1 MVGSQGKRSAELSL
15 PSADRQIQQALSAF
29 LRTRVAPAAR
39 LCVGFSGGRDSLVLL
54 HALVA
59 LRSSNPAFE
68 LSAVHVHHGLS
79 ASADAWAG
87 FCSDFCKRCGVPLT
101 IVRVEVPRGSAEG
114 LEAAARR
121 LRHAVFGGCSA
132 DWLALAHHRDDQ
144 VETMLFR
151 LLRGAGVSGATG
163 MPAERGQSGGPR
175 LIRPLLDVPGAVIAR
190 YAQEHSLAW
199 VEDESNGDSRYRR
212 NYLRHEVM
220 PRIEVQ
226 FPGAAAS
233 LVRAGRHFAEAAL
246 LLEELAQVDRALVAT
261 SSGRIGLARFN
272 SLSAP
277 RARNLLRSELQS
289 AGFRAP
295 TARWLDEALR
305 QLATVE
311 ATSATCISS
320 PDGEIHAYRGE
331 LHVLH
336 QRPDVPVGTVSWGG
350 EAELPWG
357 ADRITFTP
365 TTGVGIH
372 RQLLAGAS
380 LRLTSR
386 QGGECLQ
393 PDPQRPS
400 RTLKKLFQEAA
411 IPPWER
417 LRLPLLWCGER
428 LVWVAGIGTDAAFT
442 CPPGE
447 PGLLLAWQRAA
458 PPLSLGSALAV
469 LKCAHSTLAGQ

>member
-190 YAQEHSLAW
+190 YAQEQSLAW

-220 PRIEVQ
+220 PRIEMQ
-226 FPGAAAS
+226 FPGAAES
-233 LVRAGRHFAEAAL
+233 LARAGRHFAEAAL
-246 LLEELAQVDRALVAT
+246 LLEELAQADRALAAT

-272 SLSAP
+272 SLSTP
-277 RARNLLRSELQS
+277 RARNLLRSELLS

-295 TARWLDEALR
+295 AARWLDEALR
-305 QLATVE
+305 QLSTVDAVSE
-311 ATSATCISS
+311 TCIRSA
-320 PDGEIHAYRGE
+320 DGEIHAYRGE
-331 LHVLH
+331 LHVCR
-336 QRPDVPVGTVSWGG
+336 RPSAVPAGDLPWCG
-350 EAELPWG
+350 EEELPWG
-357 ADRITFTP
+357 ADRVTFTP
-365 TTGVGIH
+365 TTGAGINRH
-372 RQLLAGAS
+372 RLSGAP
-380 LRLTSR
+380 LRITSR
-386 QGGECLQ
+386 QGGERLQ
-393 PDPQRPS
+393 PDPRRPL
-400 RTLKKLFQEAA
+400 RTLKNLLQEAA
-411 IPPWER
+411 VPPWER
-417 LRLPLLWCGER
+417 FRLPLLWSGEH
-428 LVWVAGIGTDAAFT
+428 LVWVAGIGVDAAFA

-447 PGLLLAWQRAA
+447 PGLLLAWQRVV
-458 PPLSLGSALAV
+458 PPP
-469 LKCAHSTLAGQ
+469 AGHLFSQR